1 MADEFHLSQSYLTR
15 LIKQETGSSFS
26 ELLTNLRI
34 DMAISF
40 LMEKPDM
47 KLVEIAD
54 KTGFASQHYFS
65 RVFKEKTG
73 FPPAD
78 YRQYRRQME

>member
-1 MADEFHLSQSYLTR
+1 
-15 LIKQETGSSFS
+15 
-26 ELLTNLRI
+26 
-34 DMAISF
+34 MAISF